1 MDVCSDVDSLCPRWL
16 FLDGRDGGAFEGIVF
31 YFFYKKQVFSLSQAN
46 IILWQADVK
55 IFNRSEQNTEKDAW
69 RYLEMVSSHN

>member
-1 MDVCSDVDSLCPRWL
+1 MCVQMLIH
-16 FLDGRDGGAFEGIVF
+16 FAHDGFSWMVGMAVLLKEL
-31 YFFYKKQVFSLSQAN
+31 YLFFYKKQVFSLSQAN